1 MLAKLL
7 SGVSSRAVG
16 CEFHVNQSTVLLN
29 QVSLSRNTHKTG
41 LCVVQLIKTSHDQRL
56 RGT

>member
-1 MLAKLL
+1 MLGKLL
-7 SGVSSRAVG
+7 SDMSFRAVG

-29 QVSLSRNTHKTG
+29 QVSLSKNTHKTG
-41 LCVVQLIKTSHDQRL
+41 LCVVQLIKTSHAQRL